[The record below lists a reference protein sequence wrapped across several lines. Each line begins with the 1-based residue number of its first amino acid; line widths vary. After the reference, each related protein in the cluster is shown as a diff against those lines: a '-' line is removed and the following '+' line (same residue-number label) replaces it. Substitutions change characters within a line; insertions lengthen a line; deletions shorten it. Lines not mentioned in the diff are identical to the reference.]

1 MTGPPVILIPG
12 MLCDEET
19 WIDIAPALGAHSLPP
34 LTRPTIAGMA
44 DEVLDT
50 APNTFVLAGLSLGA
64 IVGFEI
70 LRRAPH
76 RVTGFC
82 AISTNASAPTP
93 HQLSAW
99 RSHAARTVAGDFE
112 TIVREDIAPTM
123 FADARP
129 SRAQVERFVEM
140 ARRVGPTTFRAQL
153 AAQST
158 RSDALAHLTR
168 VHRPTLVIS
177 ASHDV
182 LCPPR
187 YHQRI
192 ADAIPGARLASVD
205 AGHLCT
211 WDRPDRLAQLIR
223 SHLTD
228 SPELQEI

>member
-76 RVTGFC
+76 RVIGFC

-123 FADARP
+123 FADAVRAVHRSSGSSRWHVGSDRQRSARNWPP
-129 SRAQVERFVEM
+129 SRLD
-140 ARRVGPTTFRAQL
+140 PT
-153 AAQST
+153 
-158 RSDALAHLTR
+158 H
-168 VHRPTLVIS
+168 
-177 ASHDV
+177 SH
-182 LCPPR
+182 
-187 YHQRI
+187 I
-192 ADAIPGARLASVD
+192 
-205 AGHLCT
+205 
-211 WDRPDRLAQLIR
+211 
-223 SHLTD
+223 
-228 SPELQEI
+228 